1 MQLPYFLIAITCLVL
16 GANRSQMNA
25 LTDGAVIMAGGV
37 AEMYFCFLVAANHRL
52 TKQDYRVVEAQSAA
66 FWTINVAIV
75 AVVHLFA
82 YHCVYHQPFTGLL
95 D

>member
-1 MQLPYFLIAITCLVL
+1 
-16 GANRSQMNA
+16 MNV
-25 LTDGAVIMAGGV
+25 LTDGAVILAGGV
-37 AEMYFCFLVAANHRL
+37 AEMYFCFMVAATHRM
-52 TKQDYRVVEAQSAA
+52 TRVDYRVPEAQSMA
-66 FWTINVAIV
+66 FWAINGAIV